1 MNKISASIFAIVGLG
16 ACGASATALA
26 ADPIGLY
33 VGAGVGESNLRN
45 DGYGFNDYYGYDNHQ
60 SAWKLMAGVRPV
72 LSPIGA
78 EFEYIDFGS
87 ANVNSNYFFNGN
99 YFNGNNS
106 DAKATALFGVGYL
119 PLGLPFLDVYGKA
132 GVARLQ
138 INAAT
143 YYSPCQAPTTCVL
156 ASTLNNSWST
166 DFAYGVGVQTRFGN
180 LGVRAEYER
189 ISAAG
194 GNPDALTV
202 GATWTF

>member
-60 SAWKLMAGVRPV
+60 SAWKLIAGVRPV